1 MRSALV
7 RLRHP
12 IRRIQQSIPLG
23 TALVEVRNSAQE
35 TAQPVV
41 MRCGSTER
49 AFVDGS
55 VMIW

>member
-7 RLRHP
+7 RFRHALR
-12 IRRIQQSIPLG
+12 RSQQSIPLG
-23 TALVEVRNSAQE
+23 TALVDVRHSAQE

-41 MRCGSTER
+41 MRCGTTER

>member
-12 IRRIQQSIPLG
+12 LRRSQPSIPLG
-23 TALVEVRNSAQE
+23 TAPIEIRHSAQE
-35 TAQPVV
+35 TAPAVV
-41 MRCGSTER
+41 MRCGTTER